1 MKIWLLDFQ
10 VDEYDLVRSVQE
22 LGFEFPHS
30 FDGRSKINSWVPFE
44 VERLHENELG
54 NAPGFLPHIPIFDK
68 KAVEAVKDL
77 IAGSAEVLPLIC
89 REGEF
94 YAINITQVL
103 NCIDYEKADFETFSD
118 GKRIM
123 MFNKYAFI
131 ENIVKGKHIFKII
144 DAPRSRPFVSDEF
157 RQRVIMNDLKGFD
170 FELAWDSKAQH

>member
-1 MKIWLLDFQ
+1 VKIWLLKFQ
-10 VDEYDLVRSVQE
+10 LDEYDTLIPMQE
-22 LGFEFPHS
+22 FKLEFTQS

-44 VERLHENELG
+44 VERMHEGELS
-54 NAPGFLPHIPIFDK
+54 NAPGLISSIPVFDK

-131 ENIVKGKHIFKII
+131 ENIVKEKHIFKII
-144 DAPRSRPFVSDEF
+144 DAPRSRPFVSEEF
-157 RQRVIMNDLKGFD
+157 RQRVIMSDLKGFD
-170 FELAWDSKAQH
+170 FELAWDSEA